1 MCRTLPDAF
10 PSKLDAVATRIDIS
24 NPLGGQQHGELRTLS
39 PPQQGCQSEI
49 DTLVACL
56 LASSTGQVCISCVL
70 SQDAVLFEN
79 SGTANC
85 TDIRTIMC
93 DAWNNLCPCSPCE
106 DLWETYYIDCGYTA
120 SCGVMT
126 CDEDCQILLDEA
138 DNCMA
143 LAPPSCGDCVQGAVA
158 GIPTSALSCLEFE
171 AAICEITKTNCSC
184 SPCEEQLQEYFFSC
198 VFRLSRSRPMPGF
211 AAVRVMKN
219 ARLHWSTWRKPWPRW
234 LSALASAGLRLCF
247 VALFDFFWA
256 PQISQ

>member
-1 MCRTLPDAF
+1 MNFFKALLLVAGATNGMCRTLPDAF

-198 VFRLSRSRPMPGF
+198 ASSDCPGLGPCQDSPLSSDEECQ
-211 AAVRVMKN
+211 AALVN
-219 ARLHWSTWRKPWPRW
+219 LEE
-234 LSALASAGLRLCF
+234 ALAKVVECF
-247 VALFDFFWA
+247 G
-256 PQISQ
+256 